1 MFKKISKISMEDM
14 EKIFNEVL
22 NSDSIMNIK
31 NMGEN
36 IGSYA
41 KETVNKASSLI
52 HTFDNYNVKEEES
65 VITYAIN
72 VAGLDKDDVHVN
84 VEDGLLKISTNSSTD
99 SNAVLTFG
107 AKVVNLQFVIIK
119 DYLDADIDASLENG
133 LLTVILTKKQ
143 TSPKT
148 PKTIKI
154 K

>member
-22 NSDSIMNIK
+22 NSESIMNIK
-31 NMGEN
+31 NMSEN

-52 HTFDNYNVKEEES
+52 HTFDNYNVKEEDG

-72 VAGLDKDDVHVN
+72 VAGLDKDDVQVG
-84 VEDGLLKISTNSSTD
+84 VEDGLLKISTD
-99 SNAVLTFG
+99 SNKYSIQTFG
-107 AKVVNLQFVIIK
+107 AKAVNLQFVIIK

-133 LLTVILTKKQ
+133 LLTVVLTKKQ
-143 TSPKT
+143 SA

>member
-1 MFKKISKISMEDM
+1 MFKKFGKVSMEDM

-52 HTFDNYNVKEEES
+52 HTFDNYNVKEEDG

-72 VAGLDKDDVHVN
+72 VAGLDKDDVQVD
-84 VEDGLLKISTNSSTD
+84 VEDGLLKISTD
-99 SNAVLTFG
+99 SNKYSIQTFG
-107 AKVVNLQFVIIK
+107 TKAVNLQFVIIK

-133 LLTVILTKKQ
+133 LLTVVLTKKQ
-143 TSPKT
+143 SA

>member
-1 MFKKISKISMEDM
+1 MFKKISKISMEDT

-22 NSDSIMNIK
+22 NSESIMNIK
-31 NMGEN
+31 NVGEN

-52 HTFDNYNVKEEES
+52 HTFDNYNVKEEDG

-72 VAGLDKDDVHVN
+72 VAGLDKDDVQVG
-84 VEDGLLKISTNSSTD
+84 VEDGLLKISTD
-99 SNAVLTFG
+99 SNKYSIQTFG
-107 AKVVNLQFVIIK
+107 AKAVNLQFVIIK

-133 LLTVILTKKQ
+133 LLTVVLTKKQ
-143 TSPKT
+143 SA

>member
-22 NSDSIMNIK
+22 NSESIMNIK

-52 HTFDNYNVKEEES
+52 HTFDNYNVKEEDG

-72 VAGLDKDDVHVN
+72 VAGLDKDDVCVN
-84 VEDGLLKISTNSSTD
+84 VEDGLLKISTD
-99 SNAVLTFG
+99 SNKYSIQTFG
-107 AKVVNLQFVIIK
+107 AKAVNLQFVIIK

-133 LLTVILTKKQ
+133 LLTVVLTKKQ
-143 TSPKT
+143 SA

>member
-14 EKIFNEVL
+14 EKIFNDVL
-22 NSDSIMNIK
+22 NSESIMNIK

-52 HTFDNYNVKEEES
+52 HTFDNYNVKEEDG

-133 LLTVILTKKQ
+133 LLTVVLTKKQ
-143 TSPKT
+143 SA

>member
-22 NSDSIMNIK
+22 NSESIMNIK

-52 HTFDNYNVKEEES
+52 HTFDNYNVKEEDG

-72 VAGLDKDDVHVN
+72 VAGLDKDEVQVN
-84 VEDGLLKISTNSSTD
+84 VEDGLLKISTDLNGYSTR
-99 SNAVLTFG
+99 VFG
-107 AKVVNLQFVIIK
+107 AKAVNLQFVIIK

-133 LLTVILTKKQ
+133 LLTVVLTKKQ
-143 TSPKT
+143 ST

>member
-1 MFKKISKISMEDM
+1 MFKKIGKISMEDM

-52 HTFDNYNVKEEES
+52 HTFDNYNVKEEDG

-72 VAGLDKDDVHVN
+72 VAGLDKDDVQVG
-84 VEDGLLKISTNSSTD
+84 VEDGLLKISTD
-99 SNAVLTFG
+99 SNKYSIQTFG
-107 AKVVNLQFVIIK
+107 TKAVNLQFVIIK

-133 LLTVILTKKQ
+133 LLTVVLTKKQ
-143 TSPKT
+143 SA

>member
-1 MFKKISKISMEDM
+1 MFKKISKISVEDM

-31 NMGEN
+31 NVGEN

-52 HTFDNYNVKEEES
+52 HTFDNYNIKEEDG
-65 VITYAIN
+65 VVTYAVN
-72 VAGLDKDDVHVN
+72 VAGLDKNDVQVN
-84 VEDGLLKISTNSSTD
+84 VEDGLLKISTD
-99 SNAVLTFG
+99 SNAVSRFG
-107 AKVVNLQFVIIK
+107 AKAVNLQFVIIK

-133 LLTVILTKKQ
+133 LLTVVLTKKQ
-143 TSPKT
+143 ST

>member
-22 NSDSIMNIK
+22 NSESIMNIK

-52 HTFDNYNVKEEES
+52 HTFDNYNVKEEDG

-72 VAGLDKDDVHVN
+72 VAGFNKYDVQVD
-84 VEDGLLKISTNSSTD
+84 VEDGLLKISTD
-99 SNAVLTFG
+99 SNAILTFG
-107 AKVVNLQFVIIK
+107 ARVVNLQFVIFK
-119 DYLDADIDASLENG
+119 DYLDANIDASLENG
-133 LLTVILTKKQ
+133 LLTVVLTKKQ
-143 TSPKT
+143 ST

>member
-1 MFKKISKISMEDM
+1 MFKKFGKISMEDM

-52 HTFDNYNVKEEES
+52 HTFDNYNVKEEDG

-84 VEDGLLKISTNSSTD
+84 VEDGLLKISTD
-99 SNAVLTFG
+99 SNKYSIQTFG
-107 AKVVNLQFVIIK
+107 AKAVNLQFVIIK

-133 LLTVILTKKQ
+133 LLTVVLTKKQ
-143 TSPKT
+143 SA

>member
-14 EKIFNEVL
+14 EKIFSEVL

-52 HTFDNYNVKEEES
+52 HTFDNYNVKEEDG

-72 VAGLDKDDVHVN
+72 VAGLDKDDVQVG
-84 VEDGLLKISTNSSTD
+84 VEDGLLKISTD
-99 SNAVLTFG
+99 SNKYSIQTFG
-107 AKVVNLQFVIIK
+107 AKAVNLQFVIIK

-133 LLTVILTKKQ
+133 LLTVVLTKKQ
-143 TSPKT
+143 SA

>member
-22 NSDSIMNIK
+22 NSESIMNIK
-31 NMGEN
+31 NVGEN

-52 HTFDNYNVKEEES
+52 HTFDNYNVKEEDG

-72 VAGLDKDDVHVN
+72 VAGLDKDDVQVG
-84 VEDGLLKISTNSSTD
+84 VEDGLLKISTD
-99 SNAVLTFG
+99 SNKYSIQTFG
-107 AKVVNLQFVIIK
+107 AKAVNLQFVIIK

-133 LLTVILTKKQ
+133 LLTVVLTKKQ
-143 TSPKT
+143 SA

>member
-14 EKIFNEVL
+14 EKIFNDVL

-31 NMGEN
+31 NVGEN

-41 KETVNKASSLI
+41 KETVNKATSLG
-52 HTFDNYNVKEEES
+52 HTFDNYNVKEEDG

-84 VEDGLLKISTNSSTD
+84 VEEGLLKISTD
-99 SNAVLTFG
+99 SNKYSIQTFG
-107 AKVVNLQFVIIK
+107 AKAVNLQFVIIK

-133 LLTVILTKKQ
+133 LLTVVLTKKQ
-143 TSPKT
+143 ST

>member
-1 MFKKISKISMEDM
+1 MFKKFGKISMEDM

-52 HTFDNYNVKEEES
+52 HTFDNYNVKEEDG

-72 VAGLDKDDVHVN
+72 VAGLDKDDVQVG
-84 VEDGLLKISTNSSTD
+84 VEDGLLKISTD
-99 SNAVLTFG
+99 SNKYSIQTFG
-107 AKVVNLQFVIIK
+107 AKAVNLQFVIIK

-133 LLTVILTKKQ
+133 LLTVVLTKKQ
-143 TSPKT
+143 SA

>member
-1 MFKKISKISMEDM
+1 MFKKIGKMSMEDM
-14 EKIFNEVL
+14 EKILNEVL
-22 NSDSIMNIK
+22 NSESIMNIK

-52 HTFDNYNVKEEES
+52 HTFDNYNVKEEEG

-133 LLTVILTKKQ
+133 LLTVVLTKKQ
-143 TSPKT
+143 ST

>member
-1 MFKKISKISMEDM
+1 MFKRISNISMEDM
-14 EKIFNEVL
+14 EKIFGDVL
-22 NSDSIMNIK
+22 NSDRITNIK

-52 HTFDNYNVKEEES
+52 HTFDNYNIKEEDG
-65 VITYAIN
+65 VVTYAVN
-72 VAGLDKDDVHVN
+72 VAGLDKNDVQVD
-84 VEDGLLKISTNSSTD
+84 VEDGLLKISTD
-99 SNAVLTFG
+99 SNAILTFG
-107 AKVVNLQFVIIK
+107 AKGVNLQFVIIK

-133 LLTVILTKKQ
+133 LLTVVLTKKQ
-143 TSPKT
+143 ST

>member
-14 EKIFNEVL
+14 EKILNEVL
-22 NSDSIMNIK
+22 NSESIMNIK

-52 HTFDNYNVKEEES
+52 HTFDNYNVKEEDD

-72 VAGLDKDDVHVN
+72 VAGHDKDDVHVN
-84 VEDGLLKISTNSSTD
+84 VEDGLLKISTD
-99 SNAVLTFG
+99 SNEYSIQTFG
-107 AKVVNLQFVIIK
+107 ARAVNLQFVIIK

-133 LLTVILTKKQ
+133 LLTVVLTKKQ
-143 TSPKT
+143 SA

>member
-1 MFKKISKISMEDM
+1 MFKKIGKISMEDM

-52 HTFDNYNVKEEES
+52 HTFDNYNIKEEDG

-72 VAGLDKDDVHVN
+72 VAGLDKDDVQVN
-84 VEDGLLKISTNSSTD
+84 VEDGLLKISTD
-99 SNAVLTFG
+99 SNKYSIQTFG
-107 AKVVNLQFVIIK
+107 ARAVNLQFVIIK

-133 LLTVILTKKQ
+133 LLTVVLTKKQ
-143 TSPKT
+143 SA

>member
-1 MFKKISKISMEDM
+1 MFKKIGKMSMEDM

-22 NSDSIMNIK
+22 NSESIMNIK

-52 HTFDNYNVKEEES
+52 HTFDNYNVKEEDG

-72 VAGLDKDDVHVN
+72 VAGLDKDDVQVG
-84 VEDGLLKISTNSSTD
+84 VEDGLLKISTD
-99 SNAVLTFG
+99 SNKYSIQTFG
-107 AKVVNLQFVIIK
+107 AKAVNLQFVIIK

-133 LLTVILTKKQ
+133 LLTVVLTKKQ
-143 TSPKT
+143 SA

>member
-52 HTFDNYNVKEEES
+52 HTFDNYNVKEEDG

-72 VAGLDKDDVHVN
+72 VAGLDKDDVQVG
-84 VEDGLLKISTNSSTD
+84 VEDGLLKISTD
-99 SNAVLTFG
+99 SNKYSIQTF
-107 AKVVNLQFVIIK
+107 VFS
-119 DYLDADIDASLENG
+119 YSL
-133 LLTVILTKKQ
+133 
-143 TSPKT
+143 
-148 PKTIKI
+148 KI
-154 K
+154 

>member
-22 NSDSIMNIK
+22 NSESIMNIK

-52 HTFDNYNVKEEES
+52 HTFDNYNVKEEDG

-72 VAGLDKDDVHVN
+72 VAGHDKDDVQVG
-84 VEDGLLKISTNSSTD
+84 VEDSILKISTD
-99 SNAVLTFG
+99 SNKYSIQTFG
-107 AKVVNLQFVIIK
+107 AKAVNLQFVIIK

-133 LLTVILTKKQ
+133 LLTVVLTKKQ
-143 TSPKT
+143 SA

>member
-1 MFKKISKISMEDM
+1 MFKKIGKMSMEDM

-22 NSDSIMNIK
+22 NSESIMNIK

-52 HTFDNYNVKEEES
+52 HTFDNYNVKEEDG

-72 VAGLDKDDVHVN
+72 VAGLDKDDVYVN
-84 VEDGLLKISTNSSTD
+84 VEDGLLKISTD
-99 SNAVLTFG
+99 SNKYSIQTFG
-107 AKVVNLQFVIIK
+107 AKAVNLQFVIIK

-133 LLTVILTKKQ
+133 LLTVVLTKKQ
-143 TSPKT
+143 ST

>member
-22 NSDSIMNIK
+22 NSESIMNIK

-52 HTFDNYNVKEEES
+52 HTFDNYNVKEEDG

-72 VAGLDKDDVHVN
+72 VAGHDKDDVHVN
-84 VEDGLLKISTNSSTD
+84 VEDGLLKISTD
-99 SNAVLTFG
+99 SNAILTFG
-107 AKVVNLQFVIIK
+107 AKAVNLQFVIIK

-133 LLTVILTKKQ
+133 LLTVVLTKKQ
-143 TSPKT
+143 TT

>member
-22 NSDSIMNIK
+22 NSESIMNIK

-52 HTFDNYNVKEEES
+52 HTFDNYNVKEEDG

-72 VAGLDKDDVHVN
+72 VAGLDKDDVQVG
-84 VEDGLLKISTNSSTD
+84 VEDGLLKISTD
-99 SNAVLTFG
+99 SNKYSIQTFG
-107 AKVVNLQFVIIK
+107 AKAVNLQFVIIK

-133 LLTVILTKKQ
+133 LLTVVLTKKQ
-143 TSPKT
+143 SA

>member
-1 MFKKISKISMEDM
+1 MFKKIGKISMEDM

-36 IGSYA
+36 ISSYV

-52 HTFDNYNVKEEES
+52 HTFDNYNVKEEDG

-72 VAGLDKDDVHVN
+72 VAGLDKDDVQVG
-84 VEDGLLKISTNSSTD
+84 VEDGLLKISTDLNGYSTQI
-99 SNAVLTFG
+99 FG
-107 AKVVNLQFVIIK
+107 AKAVNLQFVIIK

-133 LLTVILTKKQ
+133 LLTVVLTKKQ

-148 PKTIKI
+148 PITIKI

>member
-1 MFKKISKISMEDM
+1 MFKKISKISVEDM

-52 HTFDNYNVKEEES
+52 HTFDNYNVKEEDG

-72 VAGLDKDDVHVN
+72 VAGLDKDDVQVG
-84 VEDGLLKISTNSSTD
+84 VEDGLLKISTD
-99 SNAVLTFG
+99 SNKYSIQTFG
-107 AKVVNLQFVIIK
+107 AKAVNLQFVIIK

-133 LLTVILTKKQ
+133 LLTVVLTKKQ
-143 TSPKT
+143 ST

>member
-22 NSDSIMNIK
+22 NSESIMNIK

-52 HTFDNYNVKEEES
+52 HTFDNYNVKEEDD

-72 VAGLDKDDVHVN
+72 VAGLYKDEVQVN
-84 VEDGLLKISTNSSTD
+84 VEDGLLKISTD
-99 SNAVLTFG
+99 SNTVLTFG
-107 AKVVNLQFVIIK
+107 ARAVNLQFVIIK

-133 LLTVILTKKQ
+133 LLTVVLTKKQ
-143 TSPKT
+143 ST

>member
-1 MFKKISKISMEDM
+1 MFKKISKISVEDM

-52 HTFDNYNVKEEES
+52 HTFDNYNVKEEDG

-72 VAGLDKDDVHVN
+72 VAGLDKDDVQVG
-84 VEDGLLKISTNSSTD
+84 VEDGLLKISTD
-99 SNAVLTFG
+99 SNKYSIQTFG
-107 AKVVNLQFVIIK
+107 AKAVNLQFVIIK

-133 LLTVILTKKQ
+133 LLTVVLTKKQ
-143 TSPKT
+143 SA

>member
-1 MFKKISKISMEDM
+1 MFKRISNISMEDM

-22 NSDSIMNIK
+22 NSESIMNIK

-52 HTFDNYNVKEEES
+52 HTFDNYNIKEED
-65 VITYAIN
+65 VVVTYAVN
-72 VAGLDKDDVHVN
+72 VAGHDKDDVHIN
-84 VEDGLLKISTNSSTD
+84 VEDGLLKISTDSSTN
-99 SNAVLTFG
+99 SNKYSIQTFG
-107 AKVVNLQFVIIK
+107 AKAVNLQFVIIK

-133 LLTVILTKKQ
+133 LLTVVLTKKQ
-143 TSPKT
+143 ST

>member
-22 NSDSIMNIK
+22 NSESIMNIK

-52 HTFDNYNVKEEES
+52 HTFDNYNVKEEDG

-72 VAGLDKDDVHVN
+72 VAGHDKDDVRVN
-84 VEDGLLKISTNSSTD
+84 VEDGLLKISTD
-99 SNAVLTFG
+99 SNEYSIQTFG
-107 AKVVNLQFVIIK
+107 TKAVNLQFVIIK

-133 LLTVILTKKQ
+133 LLTVVLTKKQ
-143 TSPKT
+143 SA